1 MLSKKEIQKGRRI
14 LTAADKSMAA
24 TFNVLGDVNRY
35 RIFRVLVEQ
44 PKLSVSAIAEIL
56 DISLP
61 LTSQHVKILV
71 QTNLLQKVRDGK
83 RIFPKIK
90 QDNPFVPAILKTIKL
105 AYKLRIK

>member
-1 MLSKKEIQKGRRI
+1 MLSNKEVKRSRKL

-24 TFNVLGDVNRY
+24 TFKILGDVNRY

-44 PKLSVSAIAEIL
+44 PKLSVGAIAEIL

-61 LTSQHVKILV
+61 LTSQHIKILV
-71 QTNLLQKVRDGK
+71 HTNLLQKVRDGK
-83 RIFPKIK
+83 KIFPRIK
-90 QDNPFVPAILKTIKL
+90 QDNPFVPAILKTIKS